1 MRFVSYFI
9 LKQIPMNDYKLSG
22 NAFEPHATRLY
33 ENTNVINVSP
43 TGRSISAAAGALLY
57 LGFARKKGIV
67 PNLMR
72 MGGLYL
78 LYRGLSGNC
87 PLTAMLQKEDT
98 KEHIPSVNIR
108 TSFVVNAPRKL
119 VYDTWRDLERLPK
132 FLKHID
138 KIKVVDE
145 MHSHW
150 VLKTP
155 GKIPSVEWDAEII
168 EQIDGRELS
177 WRSLAGST
185 IETAG
190 KINFAD
196 TLNGTELII
205 LITYRPPA
213 GYIGSTIA
221 KLFNNSLK
229 IMVEND
235 LLRFKAYI
243 ENKAMSETEIKV

>member
-1 MRFVSYFI
+1 
-9 LKQIPMNDYKLSG
+9 
-22 NAFEPHATRLY
+22 
-33 ENTNVINVSP
+33 
-43 TGRSISAAAGALLY
+43 
-57 LGFARKKGIV
+57 
-67 PNLMR
+67 
-72 MGGLYL
+72 
-78 LYRGLSGNC
+78 
-87 PLTAMLQKEDT
+87 
-98 KEHIPSVNIR
+98 
-108 TSFVVNAPRKL
+108 

-190 KINFAD
+190 KINFAIRSMA
-196 TLNGTELII
+196 LN
-205 LITYRPPA
+205 
-213 GYIGSTIA
+213 
-221 KLFNNSLK
+221 
-229 IMVEND
+229 
-235 LLRFKAYI
+235 
-243 ENKAMSETEIKV
+243 